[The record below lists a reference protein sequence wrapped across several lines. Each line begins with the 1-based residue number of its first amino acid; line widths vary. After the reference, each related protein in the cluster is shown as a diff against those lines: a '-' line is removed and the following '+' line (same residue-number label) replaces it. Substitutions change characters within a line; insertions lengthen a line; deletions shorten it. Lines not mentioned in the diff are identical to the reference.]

1 MIVND
6 KIVSVAGI
14 GNKKEDHN
22 EGDVQQL
29 RLLMEGMWRLIERMR
44 TELV

>member
-6 KIVSVAGI
+6 KIVSVAGV
-14 GNKKEDHN
+14 GYKKEDHN

-29 RLLMEGMWRLIERMR
+29 RLLTEGMWRQIERMR
-44 TELV
+44 TALV